1 MLRLPRKRGWGRIRP
16 YRHARAG
23 THAWLELAASPG
35 RESFTSVSGGV
46 DSLQI
51 RGGTRCA
58 REGEEGG
65 GRAAAAPKAAPPC
78 VAARLDAVRRR
89 PRVGPPTSPRVRWGC
104 GTSPPGVWRRCG
116 PSQWVSWVGGGTAAR
131 AGSGAVGPAVQLRR
145 EGVCTRSSRHTD
157 RVRGSAGRGS
167 MMVARVDDAVLD
179 IRPERGRGR
188 RRRLRW
194 GSGAA

>member
-1 MLRLPRKRGWGRIRP
+1 MKECWFVSVAFSGDVAAPPRKRGWGRIFFFRP
-16 YRHARAG
+16 YRYARAG

-78 VAARLDAVRRR
+78 VAARLDAMRRR
-89 PRVGPPTSPRVRWGC
+89 PRVGPPTSPRVRWECGASPPEVWWRC
-104 GTSPPGVWRRCG
+104 GT
-116 PSQWVSWVGGGTAAR
+116 SQWVSWV
-131 AGSGAVGPAVQLRR
+131 AV
-145 EGVCTRSSRHTD
+145 
-157 RVRGSAGRGS
+157 
-167 MMVARVDDAVLD
+167 
-179 IRPERGRGR
+179 GR
-188 RRRLRW
+188 RRGTALAQW
-194 GSGAA
+194 GQQCSCDAKECAPGPPGIRTESGGVRDEGR